1 MQFLNYFCKVIMLHN
16 HSQNF
21 IKMLI
26 KHIQLLFKAILS
38 LKKSYQVF
46 KGGVYRNSNNM
57 VDTAIDQNI
66 YLQSCLC
73 LLVLHLDK
81 FLMHP

>member
-16 HSQNF
+16 NSQNF
-21 IKMLI
+21 VIR
-26 KHIQLLFKAILS
+26 HIQLLFKAILS

-57 VDTAIDQNI
+57 VDTAIDQ
-66 YLQSCLC
+66 SCLC